1 MYFLLLK
8 NLLANLSTPC
18 NAVKTKLGQSSKLP
32 YNKPTTITSLFA
44 LYIDLH
50 C

>member
-18 NAVKTKLGQSSKLP
+18 NAVKTNLRQSSKLP
-32 YNKPTTITSLFA
+32 YNKPTTTSLFA